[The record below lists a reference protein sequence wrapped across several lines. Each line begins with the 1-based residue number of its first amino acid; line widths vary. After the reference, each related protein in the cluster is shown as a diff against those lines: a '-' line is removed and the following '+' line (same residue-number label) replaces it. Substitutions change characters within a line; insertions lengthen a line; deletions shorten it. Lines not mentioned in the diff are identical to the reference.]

1 MDCKIVPS
9 ERIFM
14 SSFHLKQR
22 FLLHPVIDPAHGV
35 GQKPADGHAP
45 PDACHPDRRD
55 GGQRI
60 GQHHAGA
67 QGYHRQHHRD
77 IYRAAPQRGTARRT
91 GTDSR
96 CPQRTR
102 PQCAGRRTP
111 SVMTAVSEPSIKSHQ
126 QRGKHKH
133 QCADRDAEPDGRR
146 NAPRIPLWMRSVF
159 CAP

>member
-1 MDCKIVPS
+1 MVPS

-22 FLLHPVIDPAHGV
+22 FLLHPVIHPAHGV

-67 QGYHRQHHRD
+67 QGYHRQHHRHTGPPHSAVQPVEQEQTAD
-77 IYRAAPQRGTARRT
+77 ARIERALNAQVAHALGDDGGLR
-91 GTDSR
+91 
-96 CPQRTR
+96 
-102 PQCAGRRTP
+102 AGDKN
-111 SVMTAVSEPSIKSHQ
+111 AHQ

-146 NAPRIPLWMRSVF
+146 KRAP
-159 CAP
+159 